1 MLLVLAEVP
10 YFTAKLNPGHSA
22 SRWMIF
28 STKEQG
34 GLRGTAF
41 FLSAQTFDK
50 SGHLANTGVHLR
62 LSFGD
67 LRGRRAFLDGVLVG
81 RHGIPKGPY
90 CPASFVAWH
99 D

>member
-28 STKEQG
+28 SSKEQG
-34 GLRGTAF
+34 GLRRTAL

-50 SGHLANTGVHLR
+50 SGHLANTGVDLG
-62 LSFGD
+62 LSFGN
-67 LRGRRAFLDGVLVG
+67 LLGRRAFLDGVLVG
-81 RHGIPKGPY
+81 RYGNPKG
-90 CPASFVAWH
+90 S
-99 D
+99 